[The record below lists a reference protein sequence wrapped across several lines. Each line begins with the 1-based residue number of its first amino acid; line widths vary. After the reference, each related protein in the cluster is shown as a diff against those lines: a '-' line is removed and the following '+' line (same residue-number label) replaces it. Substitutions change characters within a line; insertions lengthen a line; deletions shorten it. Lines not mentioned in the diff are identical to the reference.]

1 MEKGVVKHV
10 VFKGE
15 DFCYKKN
22 RTRNY
27 ILTQGHAIW
36 EIVQQAYVILMT
48 LDSAT
53 QGELMRYENNYMT
66 LNLITTDLDRNVYD
80 RVSHLET
87 AHDV

>member
-10 VFKGE
+10 VFNGE

-53 QGELMRYENNYMT
+53 QGELMR
-66 LNLITTDLDRNVYD
+66 
-80 RVSHLET
+80 
-87 AHDV
+87 